1 MLLSLIMLSA
11 VSSTTLRK
19 ASTTVGSD
27 MYAERQTLLD
37 KEIDKCTT
45 IIVGKNAGTQGPMTT
60 HTADCSD
67 CDFRIAKTPAR
78 DWKAGSMRPLY
89 LYKNNYP
96 ATITTERGTT
106 WHPNNLEGT
115 PEQLAAWGTESLVL
129 GYIPQVYTSMLPYN
143 MGIYHATW
151 MINILDGNHL
161 SYTR

>member
-1 MLLSLIMLSA
+1 MLFLSLAMLSA
-11 VSSTTLRK
+11 VNSVGNVATLRK
-19 ASTTVGSD
+19 VSTVGTD

-115 PEQLAAWGTESLVL
+115 PEQLEAWGTESVVL
-129 GYIPQVYTSMLPYN
+129 GYIPQVRTSN
-143 MGIYHATW
+143 
-151 MINILDGNHL
+151 
-161 SYTR
+161 

>member
-1 MLLSLIMLSA
+1 MLCLSLAMLSA
-11 VSSTTLRK
+11 ASSMGNVATKLRKVSTTV
-19 ASTTVGSD
+19 VGSD

-45 IIVGKNAGTQGPMTT
+45 IIVGKSAGTQGPMTT

-129 GYIPQVYTSMLPYN
+129 GYIPQV
-143 MGIYHATW
+143 HQ
-151 MINILDGNHL
+151 
-161 SYTR
+161 RK